1 MGDAAV
7 LAHQDHVRRIEI
19 GVAEIDLLGA
29 ALRARHADG
38 DEIDAVLLQRRNALG
53 IDDRNFLRRHAK
65 LLRDPC
71 GEVDV
76 IADDA
81 LDTVAIGTRRR
92 ALGDTDQKLAAR
104 LDGVELVGARGHCPE
119 LGRDGGEQHDCGRAA
134 CHAPSRC
141 LGRDSNGC
149 CGTLESLT
157 QSRPAG
163 QGNGM
168 AATGA
173 ALVTGAS
180 YGVGAATAL
189 ALARAGYDVAVTA
202 TKVEN
207 LAPTVKVL
215 QACGR
220 RVLPIAL
227 DLRSEADIAR
237 VAKEAIATFGGVD
250 VLVNNAGANLRKDA
264 VDVTAAEWDALMNV
278 NIRGTFFLTQAIGRA
293 LIAGGRGGCIVN
305 IASTYALLGAP
316 ERSTYGISK
325 AALVGMTRMLAVEWA
340 EHGIRVNAVAPGRL
354 ATPSPSRAEKGADQ
368 TYMDAMLERI
378 PLHRLATVEEV
389 AAAVVYLA
397 SPAAASITGQ
407 GLVLDG
413 GLAGGWRRSDGRKG
427 RLAAQNPR
435 VGTTFAGGVFHVLAG
450 RPSAM
455 ARSSRV
461 KILRQT
467 IMPAS
472 ERPRRSLAR
481 SSMRPWPASTAMSC
495 TTARSGCITSAKR
508 TLPDQMSRTTSMTGG
523 AAATLRSYSARFAL

>member
-1 MGDAAV
+1 
-7 LAHQDHVRRIEI
+7 
-19 GVAEIDLLGA
+19 
-29 ALRARHADG
+29 
-38 DEIDAVLLQRRNALG
+38 
-53 IDDRNFLRRHAK
+53 
-65 LLRDPC
+65 
-71 GEVDV
+71 
-76 IADDA
+76 
-81 LDTVAIGTRRR
+81 
-92 ALGDTDQKLAAR
+92 
-104 LDGVELVGARGHCPE
+104 
-119 LGRDGGEQHDCGRAA
+119 
-134 CHAPSRC
+134 
-141 LGRDSNGC
+141 
-149 CGTLESLT
+149 
-157 QSRPAG
+157 
-163 QGNGM
+163 M

-189 ALARAGYDVAVTA
+189 ALVRAGYDVAVTA

-237 VAKEAIATFGGVD
+237 VAKEVIATFGGVD

-325 AALVGMTRMLAVEWA
+325 AALLGMTRMLAVEWA

-354 ATPSPSRAEKGADQ
+354 ATPSPSRAEKGADK

-378 PLHRLATVEEV
+378 PLHRQATVEEV
-389 AAAVVYLA
+389 AAAVVYLV

-407 GLVLDG
+407 VLVLDG
-413 GLAGGWRRSDGRKG
+413 GLT
-427 RLAAQNPR
+427 
-435 VGTTFAGGVFHVLAG
+435 VV
-450 RPSAM
+450 
-455 ARSSRV
+455 
-461 KILRQT
+461 
-467 IMPAS
+467 
-472 ERPRRSLAR
+472 
-481 SSMRPWPASTAMSC
+481 
-495 TTARSGCITSAKR
+495 
-508 TLPDQMSRTTSMTGG
+508 
-523 AAATLRSYSARFAL
+523 